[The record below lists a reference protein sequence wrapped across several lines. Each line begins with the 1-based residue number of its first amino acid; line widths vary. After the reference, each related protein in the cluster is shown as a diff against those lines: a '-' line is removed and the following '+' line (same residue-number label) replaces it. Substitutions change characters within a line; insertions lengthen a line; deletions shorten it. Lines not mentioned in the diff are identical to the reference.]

1 MNEAFRPA
9 MAASSLLQDYLG
21 ASERVSSA
29 AELNGLTREAT
40 LALGF
45 DYFAVVHHTC
55 YGVRDPGF
63 VGLHC
68 YPEAWVGEIRD
79 MGRPPDPVQRAAER
93 VASGFRWE
101 RVDAIIAVTPREKAH
116 LARAA
121 HHDIGTGYTV
131 ANHVPGE
138 APGSSSF
145 ACRIGRDLPERHL
158 PAAQAL
164 GSFAFE
170 AARGL
175 RPGGQSR
182 WLEPVALSGR
192 QRDCVLLAA
201 QGKSDTT
208 IAQLLGLK
216 PRTINEHIEA
226 AKRRYGVA
234 TRAQL
239 VVQALLRGE
248 IWFGELVRPPR

>member
-1 MNEAFRPA
+1 MNEAFGPA
-9 MAASSLLQDYLG
+9 IAGASLLQDYL
-21 ASERVSSA
+21 AACELLASA
-29 AELNGLTREAT
+29 AELNRLTLEAI

-45 DYFAVVHHTC
+45 DYFAVVHHTR
-55 YGVRDPGF
+55 YGVPNPDY

-101 RVDAIIAVTPREKAH
+101 KMDAIIAVTPREKAH

-121 HHDIGTGYTV
+121 RHDIGTGYTV

-170 AARGL
+170 AARRL
-175 RPGGQSR
+175 RRRGQSR
-182 WLEPVALSGR
+182 WLEPVALSDR

-248 IWFGELVRPPR
+248 IWFGELIRPTR